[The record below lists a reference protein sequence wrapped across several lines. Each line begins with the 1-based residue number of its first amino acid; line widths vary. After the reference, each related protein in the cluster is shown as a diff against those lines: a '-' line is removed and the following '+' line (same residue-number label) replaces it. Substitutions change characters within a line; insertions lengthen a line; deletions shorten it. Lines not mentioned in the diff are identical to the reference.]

1 MATLS
6 LQVLI
11 TLQRKAILRGI
22 YILWQFL
29 TEIHPNSRSQ
39 SSLIN
44 TCNDKVITRSAWKIK
59 SGDIVTFV
67 YNRQLYVRIGKQLTE
82 NKFYLLAVINSLMH
96 SGVCWICLLCDNGG
110 EAETKEL
117 YPGKRIM
124 LSRKMRTFWSGRGYC
139 CRAGI
144 QNRAWGFE
152 KQEVALKTLFTKN
165 LASAQVNLFSFP
177 GVTFPLSQTIVSL
190 VSL

>member
-67 YNRQLYVRIGKQLTE
+67 YNCQLYVRIGKQLTE
-82 NKFYLLAVINSLMH
+82 NKCYLLAVINSLLH
-96 SGVCWICLLCDNGG
+96 SGVCWICLLCDNGR

-124 LSRKMRTFWSGRGYC
+124 LSCQMRIFWSGRGYS
-139 CRAGI
+139 CRSIIIIIMIIFWYYSNENILIRTWILLPRWHPEQSLGLWEARGK
-144 QNRAWGFE
+144 RF
-152 KQEVALKTLFTKN
+152 LKN
-165 LASAQVNLFSFP
+165 SFH
-177 GVTFPLSQTIVSL
+177 
-190 VSL
+190 